1 MTDPMNRV
9 AGVRPCH
16 ATRAA
21 HGVPFQ
27 GQAAGTAAAMAAKE
41 GTGMT
46 QVDVKQLQESLK
58 APVVTIPD

>member
-1 MTDPMNRV
+1 
-9 AGVRPCH
+9 
-16 ATRAA
+16 
-21 HGVPFQ
+21 
-27 GQAAGTAAAMAAKE
+27 MAAKE